1 MITCSICGLQNDELA
16 VLCSSC
22 KSYLQSKVDSL
33 NLFETIWQLMENPGA
48 AFKKIVLA
56 RHKNYVIL
64 LSSLAGI
71 SMAFALFWMLHFGNR
86 FENVVVLASAGALAG
101 VPLGFVLMLL
111 LSAVTAGGIRSLGR
125 RVAFRDTWA
134 VVSYSS
140 IPVVLS
146 LVFILPLEIAIF
158 GRDFFGTNPPPLV
171 INPGVYSA
179 LMGFDGLA
187 ALWSVML
194 VYRGIAVVSG
204 FGRVRTMIVM
214 LTVVLS
220 IVVLF
225 LISKLFLSP

>member
-1 MITCSICGLQNDELA
+1 M
-16 VLCSSC
+16 
-22 KSYLQSKVDSL
+22 
-33 NLFETIWQLMENPGA
+33 
-48 AFKKIVLA
+48 
-56 RHKNYVIL
+56 
-64 LSSLAGI
+64 
-71 SMAFALFWMLHFGNR
+71 
-86 FENVVVLASAGALAG
+86 
-101 VPLGFVLMLL
+101 
-111 LSAVTAGGIRSLGR
+111 
-125 RVAFRDTWA
+125 
-134 VVSYSS
+134 SYSS